1 MDDEVILM
9 DPEVCTLEVF
19 TPNQPNPERQTESVD
34 QLRVSRILE
43 MIIGYR
49 ATKCNS
55 HVIFYDGSA
64 IHSALNNWYTIDLII
79 GILPIM
85 PITHLEDGNLE
96 IKELQLISHHLE

>member
-1 MDDEVILM
+1 MKSFSSRGLHTE
-9 DPEVCTLEVF
+9 TK
-19 TPNQPNPERQTESVD
+19 PNPERQTESVD

-49 ATKCNS
+49 ATKRNS

-85 PITHLEDGNLE
+85 PKTHLEDGSVE

>member
-1 MDDEVILM
+1 
-9 DPEVCTLEVF
+9 
-19 TPNQPNPERQTESVD
+19 
-34 QLRVSRILE
+34 

-49 ATKCNS
+49 ATKRNS

-85 PITHLEDGNLE
+85 PITHLEDRSLD
-96 IKELQLISHHLE
+96 IKELQLILHHLE